1 VREGGLNR
9 VREGGPKRVR
19 EGGLNRVTRR
29 RAVVTANTD

>member
-19 EGGLNRVTRR
+19 EGGLNRVTPR